1 MAHWIHR
8 YIQKLNNSCA
18 LIRQKVAFGIPLYKN
33 RTRLFNKKPTNRHNS
48 LLEVHDT
55 ASVKEEFDNLV
66 EEIAAYPEI
75 KESLQRESGHFAEQ
89 RTF

>member
-1 MAHWIHR
+1 M
-8 YIQKLNNSCA
+8 
-18 LIRQKVAFGIPLYKN
+18 
-33 RTRLFNKKPTNRHNS
+33 FNKKTYKQAHS
-48 LLEVHDT
+48 SLEVHDT

-75 KESLQRESGHFAEQ
+75 KEPLQRESGHFAEQ

>member
-1 MAHWIHR
+1 MQLVCLYTGIGRVCLTKSYKQAH
-8 YIQKLNNSCA
+8 S
-18 LIRQKVAFGIPLYKN
+18 
-33 RTRLFNKKPTNRHNS
+33 S
-48 LLEVHDT
+48 LEVHDT

-75 KESLQRESGHFAEQ
+75 KEPLQRESGHFAEQ